1 MHYTFTLL
9 ENVYMEAHA
18 YFQKFGQ
25 LESAGYIFARTSTT
39 EDEVR
44 LIGRKFVPV
53 DEADVIDRS
62 EVGVSIDSRSFMRAL
77 RHADETQQCLIFVH
91 SHPGNFDCFSEKDD
105 REEPPFFRTAYIRA
119 KSMQPRASVVFQGDG
134 RVFGRVWLADG
145 TQQPFSRIRVI
156 GDRVRFF
163 DSDVQANISRGAQ
176 ARRRE

>member
-134 RVFGRVWLADG
+134 RVFAGGRKSFALVIEDG
-145 TQQPFSRIRVI
+145 DGAGKGPSFPCSIRQVSK
-156 GDRVRFF
+156 RK
-163 DSDVQANISRGAQ
+163 Q
-176 ARRRE
+176 